1 VSPSQ
6 DTEAKVSCC
15 CDKAAAPKDSPTD
28 PEDREQQESA
38 KDEFERSNSDP
49 RFSQVSPIRRFNS
62 SDSVTTCETGS
73 SGSIRK
79 FNSCEQLRSS
89 DCFAG
94 GYNRARVTE
103 INDEEDEVVDEINE
117 PVFVDIPTLVAV
129 LIKPDDSLHE
139 SSARI
144 EEICADEVQEDSID
158 ADFGI
163 EAGNEEY
170 DESTTKLDDDNRS
183 NSTNSCNVPDDQ
195 EINEVS
201 PECSRSFAEGD
212 KSRGEFIK
220 QDSVD
225 LSSSNLNVSRKFG
238 SIDGISKSREPVVGL
253 QRSQTNL
260 ERRPALAE
268 RAKKLNNIREID
280 DRKASGKSAT
290 WRSIGNKD
298 HLQRKS
304 SNESDKSAKDSNS
317 GKATSI
323 GRRPSLESLKRKTSK
338 DSSSSSSKDEQIL
351 ISSLTRDKFLRRK
364 SSLEHEAAGAR
375 QHTAIQRVKRAEIV
389 AAVTER
395 LYSSRKHTEE
405 NNMASNSASGM
416 RSPPEGID
424 VKLTNSSSSGLTA
437 RSRLQEISRKMLLRR
452 RRINVDT
459 QTETA
464 STLRL
469 RDAATLTEESRVVL
483 QDAAMLTDD
492 HEDCAI
498 NRNALVAEADVADHR
513 LPVLRVKDVATLTD
527 RRPRA
532 DIFRCKDAETLAN
545 DLEFDEYEMQSRN
558 DPGVLSDDA
567 TRNYIESSPSSIA
580 IPQQFCHVEG
590 DRRVL
595 CVDSSTNT
603 FLTSSVRNSA
613 VQTTRPEVDQWKASS
628 ENRGCARCCNMTHKT
643 GQSAPENSSSERNV
657 ISISLPDMISIT
669 IESANGLESRI
680 AMMDGA
686 DVAEEKP
693 KLVFNDKES
702 QTDEHIDSEA
712 ERSPLMNLALRSTA
726 TQADGRVFRIEN
738 IFEDPKSRNYREM
751 TSDPRRKIATKKSVT
766 FRNSLGTSSIIGARE
781 TEVEWNGGHVDD
793 TYHRKRA
800 ILKGGLTRAFIAKKR
815 SCSLSPRRPAHRL
828 VRHDLWRNW
837 TLPRPGKSPGLV
849 DLETKTSSGEGN
861 SNSANNLSPRMSGE
875 CISADEVAKKPTN
888 ELSSA
893 PRTSRSDSRRTKAS
907 TKSLLTHEHNFSDD
921 SLDDDENEI
930 EDHRSAD
937 ANLRDRESH
946 ESLCPP
952 DVVAHTKRETSK
964 SANHEN
970 LAKFE
975 SSMDDDYDDIE
986 VEFPKTKSIEISNND
1001 PLRDY
1006 EALILETSSYIVDS
1020 VDSEEETNAITTS
1033 GISKKK
1039 VSFSNSSNPERITV
1053 IPTSRQDSEI
1063 VLKSIIKK
1071 IMKPAATESLDIVQ
1085 QRNVEIDQSL
1095 QRRKMESTKSEE
1107 ISLAKRENQDSVD
1120 PGKPFDDK
1128 MVEFP
1133 NEDRSESC
1141 GRMDDVVDG
1150 TSCSHSL
1157 PTRKNILEEY
1167 LNEATTFMRNMNSI
1181 NEYMSA
1187 TSVLENYGKRRRKRN
1202 SRRGNHLRAD
1212 KNSAECRGRRAG
1224 PRDDEV
1230 DPCHSRKN
1238 GIAAESYEK
1247 CLRSIERLESC
1258 IDKVNRHNQVL
1269 RDRYGIDVEST
1280 GAKLSLAYPSV
1291 DSKMPVVIDDGAIDT
1306 GSEDRSDEPRIFC
1319 SSSVRDDDARRF
1331 APNETDSRET
1341 LCRTGE
1347 RDGGVTA
1354 EDDLERRIFDQLM
1367 RAADS
1372 SCESYRSLTESQR
1385 ERHLWKGEL
1394 RSRSPTTY
1402 CKFQATCRRYGR
1414 GILNFDQV
1422 PATADYLGDIREIE
1436 NSRPSLRQMRQAGIS
1451 AIDSERFR
1459 DEVLRKNDNSVETKV
1474 PREPAIFKART
1485 EHVDLADSVRSI
1497 ETSFAEEETARG
1509 DTQGSKDGLRVESM
1523 NLRFGGPLS
1532 VELKYP
1538 GSPRAKFLELLK
1550 ERRRIVENSRGTNAF

>member
-1 VSPSQ
+1 MRSPSQ
-6 DTEAKVSCC
+6 DTEAKVPCC
-15 CDKAAAPKDSPTD
+15 CGKAETPKDSPTD
-28 PEDREQQESA
+28 PEDHEQQKSA
-38 KDEFERSNSDP
+38 GTKDGFERSNNDP
-49 RFSQVSPIRRFNS
+49 RSSQVSPIRRFNS

-79 FNSCEQLRSS
+79 FNSCEQLQSPDR
-89 DCFAG
+89 FAG

-201 PECSRSFAEGD
+201 SAERG
-212 KSRGEFIK
+212 KSRGEFSK
-220 QDSVD
+220 QDSLD
-225 LSSSNLNVSRKFG
+225 LSSSNLNISRKFG
-238 SIDGISKSREPVVGL
+238 SIDGINKSREPVLDL

-280 DRKASGKSAT
+280 DRKASGKSAA
-290 WRSIGNKD
+290 WRTIGNAGSKD
-298 HLQRKS
+298 LQRKS

-317 GKATSI
+317 GKA
-323 GRRPSLESLKRKTSK
+323 RRPSLESLKRKTSK

-364 SSLEHEAAGAR
+364 NSLEYEAAGAR

-405 NNMASNSASGM
+405 SNMASNSASGT
-416 RSPPEGID
+416 RSPPEGNAD
-424 VKLTNSSSSGLTA
+424 VKLTSSSTSGLSA

-459 QTETA
+459 QTEAA

-469 RDAATLTEESRVVL
+469 RDVASLTEEPRVLV
-483 QDAAMLTDD
+483 QDAAVLTDD

-498 NRNALVAEADVADHR
+498 NRDALVAETDVADHR
-513 LPVLRVKDVATLTD
+513 PSVLRVKDVATLTD

-532 DIFRCKDAETLAN
+532 DIFRCKDAETLTN

-558 DPGVLSDDA
+558 DLGVLFDDA
-567 TRNYIESSPSSIA
+567 TRNCIESGPSSIGL
-580 IPQQFCHVEG
+580 PEQFCHLKG

-595 CVDSSTNT
+595 CMDNSTNT

-613 VQTTRPEVDQWKASS
+613 VQTTHPEVDRWKASS
-628 ENRGCARCCNMTHKT
+628 ENRGCARCCNMTHET
-643 GQSAPENSSSERNV
+643 GQSVSASNSSERNV

-669 IESANGLESRI
+669 IESTNGLESRI

-686 DVAEEKP
+686 DVAEAKS

-712 ERSPLMNLALRSTA
+712 ERSSLMNLRSTA

-738 IFEDPKSRNYREM
+738 IFEDPKSKNHREM
-751 TSDPRRKIATKKSVT
+751 TSDPRRRIATKKSVT

-781 TEVEWNGGHVDD
+781 TEAEWNGGHVDD
-793 TYHRKRA
+793 AYHRKRA

-849 DLETKTSSGEGN
+849 DSETRTSSGEAN
-861 SNSANNLSPRMSGE
+861 PNSALVDNLSPRISGD
-875 CISADEVAKKPTN
+875 ISADEVRKEPTN

-893 PRTSRSDSRRTKAS
+893 LRASRSNSRRTKTSA
-907 TKSLLTHEHNFSDD
+907 KSLLAHEHNFSDD
-921 SLDDDENEI
+921 SLDDDEGEVA
-930 EDHRSAD
+930 DHRSAD
-937 ANLRDRESH
+937 AEMANSRDR

-952 DVVAHTKRETSK
+952 DVVAHTKREGSK
-964 SANHEN
+964 SAN
-970 LAKFE
+970 LTKVE
-975 SSMDDDYDDIE
+975 SSIDDDYDDTE
-986 VEFPKTKSIEISNND
+986 VEFPKIKSIEISNND

-1020 VDSEEETNAITTS
+1020 VSSEEETSAITTPS
-1033 GISKKK
+1033 VSKKK
-1039 VSFSNSSNPERITV
+1039 VSFSNNNPERISDIPTM
-1053 IPTSRQDSEI
+1053 IPTSRQDSETA
-1063 VLKSIIKK
+1063 LKSIIKK

-1085 QRNVEIDQSL
+1085 QRKNIEIDQSL
-1095 QRRKMESTKSEE
+1095 QRRKIESASNEE
-1107 ISLAKRENQDSVD
+1107 ISFAGRENQDSVD

-1141 GRMDDVVDG
+1141 GKTDE

-1157 PTRKNILEEY
+1157 PMRKNILEEY

-1187 TSVLENYGKRRRKRN
+1187 TSVLESHGKRRRKRG
-1202 SRRGNHLRAD
+1202 SRRGNNPRAD
-1212 KNSAECRGRRAG
+1212 KDSTECRGRRAS

-1230 DPCHSRKN
+1230 DPCHSHEN

-1247 CLRSIERLESC
+1247 CLRSIERLEAC

-1280 GAKLSLAYPSV
+1280 GAKSSLAYPSI
-1291 DSKMPVVIDDGAIDT
+1291 DSRMPVAIDDGAIDT
-1306 GSEDRSDEPRIFC
+1306 GSEDRDDEPRIC
-1319 SSSVRDDDARRF
+1319 PSSVRDDDARRF
-1331 APNETDSRET
+1331 APNETET
-1341 LCRTGE
+1341 LCRIGE

-1372 SCESYRSLTESQR
+1372 SCGSYRSPTESQR
-1385 ERHLWKGEL
+1385 ERHLWKSEL

-1402 CKFQATCRRYGR
+1402 CKFRATCRRYGR

-1422 PATADYLGDIREIE
+1422 PAAADYLGDIREIE
-1436 NSRPSLRQMRQAGIS
+1436 DSHPSLRQARQTGTS
-1451 AIDSERFR
+1451 AIDSDRFR
-1459 DEVLRKNDNSVETKV
+1459 DEVLRKNDDSVETKV
-1474 PREPAIFKART
+1474 PREPAIFKARV
-1485 EHVDLADSVRSI
+1485 EHVDLTDPARLI
-1497 ETSFAEEETARG
+1497 ETPFAEEETARG

-1523 NLRFGGPLS
+1523 NLRAGGPLS